1 MRMHH
6 YRINEI
12 FYSIQGEGQ
21 FAGTPAVFVRFS
33 GCNLSCPWCDTD
45 HESGEEMS
53 RDELENAV
61 GMLLKGHEG
70 AIVVLTGGEPA
81 LQLHNDEPLFS
92 GLKTRV
98 CIETNGTLPVPDW
111 VDWVTVS
118 PKNELGIKDIVPI
131 PNELKFV
138 FEPEHIPYYLSMQEA
153 GCVKSIQ
160 PLARKDGT
168 TNLVEALDFVLAHP
182 CFKLSVQLHK
192 MIGVR

>member
-1 MRMHH
+1 MHT

-12 FYSIQGEGQ
+12 FYSIQGEGE

-33 GCNLSCPWCDTD
+33 GCNLDCPWCDTD
-45 HESGEEMS
+45 HSHTEEMT
-53 RDELENAV
+53 RDVLENTV
-61 GMLLKGHEG
+61 RGLLAGHDG

-81 LQLHNDEPLFS
+81 LQLHDDEPLFR
-92 GLKTRV
+92 GFAGRI
-98 CIETNGTLPVPDW
+98 CIETNGTQPVPGW
-111 VDWVTVS
+111 VDWITVS
-118 PKNELGIKDIVPI
+118 PKNELKPIVPR

-153 GCVKSIQ
+153 DCILNIQ

-168 TNLVEALDFVLAHP
+168 SNLREAVDFVLAHP
-182 CFKLSVQLHK
+182 RFKLSVQLHK